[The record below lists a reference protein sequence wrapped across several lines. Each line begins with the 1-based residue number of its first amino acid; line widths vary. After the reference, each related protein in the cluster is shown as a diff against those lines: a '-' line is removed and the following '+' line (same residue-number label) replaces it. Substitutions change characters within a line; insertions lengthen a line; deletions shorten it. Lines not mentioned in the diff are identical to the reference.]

1 MATIPAP
8 RADAGE
14 ARFFFVMAC
23 IMAATNVAGFAANL
37 AMGRSSFAM
46 PPVVHFHAVMM
57 LSWMALYVIQTALV
71 AGNNLHLHRK
81 LGKAALVVLA
91 MVALSAVLV
100 TINSMRTAGG
110 PPFFD
115 QNQFLFSNL
124 LQLTGVVGMVCWAIA
139 LRANTGWHRR
149 LMMCA
154 FAMLT
159 GPGIGR
165 LLPMPLFIPY
175 AWWIASIAVPLIWP
189 LIGVLA
195 DKRRYGTVHPAW
207 LAGMGTFLIIQI
219 IADLLAYSA
228 WGVGLTQT
236 LIEGTP
242 GAERGMAAFFPP
254 M

>member
-14 ARFFFVMAC
+14 ARFFFAMAC
-23 IMAATNVAGFAANL
+23 IMAATNVAGFASNL

-57 LSWMALYVIQTALV
+57 MSWMALYVTQTALV

-139 LRANTGWHRR
+139 LRANTGWPRHRPLAAHAAVRPLR
-149 LMMCA
+149 LVDRVHCRPADLAADRCA
-154 FAMLT
+154 GGQA
-159 GPGIGR
+159 
-165 LLPMPLFIPY
+165 PL
-175 AWWIASIAVPLIWP
+175 WHRASC
-189 LIGVLA
+189 
-195 DKRRYGTVHPAW
+195 
-207 LAGMGTFLIIQI
+207 LAGGHGNVP
-219 IADLLAYSA
+219 DHPDY
-228 WGVGLTQT
+228 
-236 LIEGTP
+236 
-242 GAERGMAAFFPP
+242 R
-254 M
+254 